1 MIKIN
6 RIQVKFVLFFTVLGT
21 TLLSCTNTRDK
32 LISEIN
38 AKEKVL
44 FENKE
49 GHINTSAARE
59 TIVLYRYFAEKFPDD
74 SLAVEY
80 LFKAGDVSSGISSFD
95 NALEY
100 FKIITEKYPN
110 SNRAAYSLFLQGYI
124 NENSKQD
131 TATARKFYTQFL
143 EKYPTNEMAE
153 SARFSL
159 SNMGKSPEE
168 IVRGFQPSSADS
180 VQTTK

>member
-1 MIKIN
+1 MIKIHS
-6 RIQVKFVLFFTVLGT
+6 IKIKFIILFTAFST
-21 TLLSCTNTRDK
+21 TLVSCTNTRDK

-38 AKEKVL
+38 TKEKAL
-44 FENKE
+44 FENKD

-74 SLAVEY
+74 TLAVEY
-80 LFKAGDVSSGISSFD
+80 LFKAGDVSQGISSFD

-100 FKIITEKYPN
+100 FRIITEKYPN

-124 NENSKQD
+124 NENSKGD
-131 TATARKFYTQFL
+131 TASARKFYNRFL

-159 SNMGKSPEE
+159 INMGKSPEE
-168 IVRGFQPSSADS
+168 IVKGFKQESDS
-180 VQTTK
+180 GSVNK